1 MEWKWNYGQGVLVLP
16 STVPEADATPEQLR
30 VLLWLASDPTLF
42 AKPAQLARLAGADRE
57 EIGDILDFWQSVGV
71 LSNGKEAQESKK
83 AQRKPTDKPAK
94 PATDTKKTTSATEA
108 KPAAE
113 AKPAVEAKPAAEAK
127 PAFLARADELPN
139 YSTAELSDLL
149 EKSQSLRM
157 LVNEAQ
163 NIWGKVFNPYEAQL
177 LVGLSDYLRL
187 DDEYILLL
195 LAHSK
200 RIGKKSLRE
209 VERYALRLVDD
220 GVTNVAA
227 LEKFVKCAEMW
238 RTIEGKIRTMFDL
251 GNRAFTAKEEKML
264 SNWTSYGYGEDII
277 RRAYEITVNA
287 TNKPSLPYANSI
299 LERWH
304 SEGLDTAA
312 QIDAKLDA
320 EREKK
325 GQAVMT
331 GSFDTD
337 DFFEAAL
344 KRSFYTEP
352 LTAPPADGST
362 EEKHGL

>member
-30 VLLWLASDPTLF
+30 VLLWLASDSTLF

-71 LSNGKEAQESKK
+71 LSNDREAQESKK

-94 PATDTKKTTSATEA
+94 SATDTKKTTSATEA

-113 AKPAVEAKPAAEAK
+113 AKPALEAKPAAEAK

-220 GVTNVAA
+220 GVTDAAA
-227 LEKFVKCAEMW
+227 LEEFVK
-238 RTIEGKIRTMFDL
+238 RTEARRTLQGKIRAMFGL
-251 GNRAFTAKEEKML
+251 GSRSFTAKENAML
-264 SNWTSYGYGEDII
+264 DNWISYGYGEDII
-277 RRAYEITVNA
+277 RRAYEITVGAINE
-287 TNKPSLPYANSI
+287 PSLPYANSI

-344 KRSFYTEP
+344 KRSYST
-352 LTAPPADGST
+352 TDAST
-362 EEKHGL
+362 EKSHTEDKHGL

>member
-16 STVPEADATPEQLR
+16 LTVPEADATPEQLR

-57 EIGDILDFWQSVGV
+57 EIGEILDFWQSVGV
-71 LSNGKEAQESKK
+71 LSNDKEAQESKK

-94 PATDTKKTTSATEA
+94 SATAKPMADTKPAT
-108 KPAAE
+108 
-113 AKPAVEAKPAAEAK
+113 EAKPAAEAK

-220 GVTNVAA
+220 GVTDAAA
-227 LEKFVKCAEMW
+227 LEGFVK
-238 RTIEGKIRTMFDL
+238 RTEARRTLQGKIRAMFGL
-251 GNRAFTAKEEKML
+251 GSRSFTAKENAML
-264 SNWTSYGYGEDII
+264 DNWISYGYGEDII
-277 RRAYEITVNA
+277 RRAYEITVGAINE
-287 TNKPSLPYANSI
+287 PSLPYANSI

-344 KRSFYTEP
+344 KRSYST
-352 LTAPPADGST
+352 TDAST
-362 EEKHGL
+362 EKSHTEDKHGL

>member
-71 LSNGKEAQESKK
+71 LSNDKEAQESKK

-94 PATDTKKTTSATEA
+94 SATA
-108 KPAAE
+108 KPMADT
-113 AKPAVEAKPAAEAK
+113 KPAAEAK

-220 GVTNVAA
+220 GVTDAAA
-227 LEKFVKCAEMW
+227 LEEFVK
-238 RTIEGKIRTMFDL
+238 RTEARRTLQGKIRAMFGL
-251 GNRAFTAKEEKML
+251 GSRSFTAKENAML
-264 SNWTSYGYGEDII
+264 DNWVSYGYGEDII
-277 RRAYEITVNA
+277 RRAYEITVGAINE
-287 TNKPSLPYANSI
+287 PSLPYANSI

-344 KRSFYTEP
+344 KRSYST
-352 LTAPPADGST
+352 TDAST
-362 EEKHGL
+362 EKSHTEDKHGL

>member
-42 AKPAQLARLAGADRE
+42 AKPAQLARLAGADRD
-57 EIGDILDFWQSVGV
+57 EIGEILDFWQSVGV
-71 LSNGKEAQESKK
+71 LSDGKEVQESKK

-94 PATDTKKTTSATEA
+94 SAAAKPMVDTKPAT
-108 KPAAE
+108 
-113 AKPAVEAKPAAEAK
+113 EAKPAAEAK

-187 DDEYILLL
+187 DNEYILLL

-220 GVTNVAA
+220 GVTDAAA
-227 LEKFVKCAEMW
+227 LEEFVK
-238 RTIEGKIRTMFDL
+238 RTEARRTLQGKIRAMF
-251 GNRAFTAKEEKML
+251 GIGSRSFTAKENAML
-264 SNWTSYGYGEDII
+264 GNWISYGYGEDII
-277 RRAYEITVNA
+277 RRAYEITVGAINE
-287 TNKPSLPYANSI
+287 PSLPYANSI

-344 KRSFYTEP
+344 KRSYST
-352 LTAPPADGST
+352 TDAST
-362 EEKHGL
+362 EKSHTEDKHGL

>member
-42 AKPAQLARLAGADRE
+42 AKPAQLARLAGADRD
-57 EIGDILDFWQSVGV
+57 EIGEILDFWQSVGV
-71 LSNGKEAQESKK
+71 LSDGKEAQESKK
-83 AQRKPTDKPAK
+83 AQKKPAK
-94 PATDTKKTTSATEA
+94 SATDTKKTTSATEA

-113 AKPAVEAKPAAEAK
+113 AKS
-127 PAFLARADELPN
+127 AFLARADELPN

-187 DDEYILLL
+187 DNEYILLL

-220 GVTNVAA
+220 GVTDAAA
-227 LEKFVKCAEMW
+227 LEEFVK
-238 RTIEGKIRTMFDL
+238 RTEARRTLQGKIRAMFGL
-251 GNRAFTAKEEKML
+251 GSRSFTAKENAML
-264 SNWTSYGYGEDII
+264 DNWISYGYGEDII
-277 RRAYEITVNA
+277 RRAYEITVGAINE
-287 TNKPSLPYANSI
+287 PSLPYANSI

-344 KRSFYTEP
+344 KRSYST
-352 LTAPPADGST
+352 TDAST
-362 EEKHGL
+362 EKSHTEDKHGL

>member
-16 STVPEADATPEQLR
+16 ATVPEVDATPEQLR

-42 AKPAQLARLAGADRE
+42 AKPAQLARLAGADRD

-71 LSNGKEAQESKK
+71 LSGGTDAQAGKK
-83 AQRKPTDKPAK
+83 AQKKPTDKPAK
-94 PATDTKKTTSATEA
+94 PATAKSTADAKSATET
-108 KPAAE
+108 KPAAI
-113 AKPAVEAKPAAEAK
+113 
-127 PAFLARADELPN
+127 LARADELPN
-139 YSTAELSDLL
+139 YSTAELAALL

-195 LAHSK
+195 LAHCK
-200 RIGKKSLRE
+200 RIGKRSLRE

-220 GVTNVAA
+220 GVTDAAA
-227 LEKFVKCAEMW
+227 LEEFVK
-238 RTIEGKIRTMFDL
+238 RTEARRTLQGKIRTMFGL
-251 GNRAFTAKEEKML
+251 GSRAFTAKENAML
-264 SNWTSYGYGEDII
+264 DNWNAYGYGEDII
-277 RRAYEITVNA
+277 RRAYEITVGAINE
-287 TNKPSLPYANSI
+287 PSLPYANSI

-344 KRSFYTEP
+344 NRSFYTEP

>member
-42 AKPAQLARLAGADRE
+42 AKPAQLARLAGADRD
-57 EIGDILDFWQSVGV
+57 EIGEILDFWQSVGV
-71 LSNGKEAQESKK
+71 LSDGKEAQESKK

-94 PATDTKKTTSATEA
+94 SATAKPMADTKPATEA

-113 AKPAVEAKPAAEAK
+113 SKPAAEAK

-187 DDEYILLL
+187 DNEYILLL

-220 GVTNVAA
+220 GVTDAAA
-227 LEKFVKCAEMW
+227 LEEFVK
-238 RTIEGKIRTMFDL
+238 RTEARLTLQGKIRAMFGL
-251 GNRAFTAKEEKML
+251 GSRSFTTKENAML
-264 SNWTSYGYGEDII
+264 DNWISYGYGEDII
-277 RRAYEITVNA
+277 RRAYEITVGAINE
-287 TNKPSLPYANSI
+287 PSLPYANSI

>member
-57 EIGDILDFWQSVGV
+57 EIGEILDFWQSVGV

-113 AKPAVEAKPAAEAK
+113 AKPA
-127 PAFLARADELPN
+127 FLARADELPN
-139 YSTAELSDLL
+139 YSTTELSDLL

-331 GSFDTD
+331 SSFDTD

>member
-57 EIGDILDFWQSVGV
+57 EIGEILDFWQSVGV
-71 LSNGKEAQESKK
+71 LSNDKEAQESKK

-113 AKPAVEAKPAAEAK
+113 AKPA
-127 PAFLARADELPN
+127 FLARADELPN

-149 EKSQSLRM
+149 EKSQSLRV
-157 LVNEAQ
+157 LIEEAQ
-163 NIWGKVFNPYEAQL
+163 NTWGKIFNPYETTIL
-177 LVGLSDYLRL
+177 IGLSDYLGL
-187 DDEYILLL
+187 DNEYILLL
-195 LAHSK
+195 LAHCK
-200 RIGKKSLRE
+200 RVGKKSLRE
-209 VERYALRLVDD
+209 VEYYALRLVDKGITD
-220 GVTNVAA
+220 ATA
-227 LEKFVKCAEMW
+227 LEEYIKCNEM
-238 RTIEGKIRTMFDL
+238 RRSIEGKIRTMFGL
-251 GNRAFTAKEEKML
+251 GSRAFTTKEETMIN
-264 SNWTSYGYGEDII
+264 NWASYGYGEDII
-277 RRAYEITVNA
+277 RRAYDITVGTA
-287 TNKPSLPYANSI
+287 KEASIPYANSI
-299 LERWH
+299 LKCWH

-344 KRSFYTEP
+344 KRSYST
-352 LTAPPADGST
+352 TDAST
-362 EEKHGL
+362 EKSHTEDKHGL

>member
-16 STVPEADATPEQLR
+16 ATVPEVDATPEQLR

-42 AKPAQLARLAGADRE
+42 AKPAQLARLAGADRD

-71 LSNGKEAQESKK
+71 LSGDGAPQESRKTQK
-83 AQRKPTDKPAK
+83 KPTDKPAK
-94 PATDTKKTTSATEA
+94 PATAKPTADAKSATET
-108 KPAAE
+108 KPAAI
-113 AKPAVEAKPAAEAK
+113 
-127 PAFLARADELPN
+127 LARADELPD
-139 YSTAELSDLL
+139 YSMVELAERL
-149 EKSQSLRM
+149 EMSQFKTLR
-157 LVNEAQ
+157 VEAE
-163 NIWGKVFNPYEAQL
+163 NIWGKMFCNYDMKL
-177 LVGLSDYLRL
+177 LVGLSEHFGL
-187 DDEYILLL
+187 DNEYILLL
-195 LAHSK
+195 LAHCK
-200 RIGKKSLRE
+200 RIGKKSLRD
-209 VERYALRLVDD
+209 VERYAFRLVDD
-220 GVTNVAA
+220 GVTDVAA
-227 LEKFVKCAEMW
+227 LEKFIKCAEMW

-264 SNWTSYGYGEDII
+264 SNWASYGYGEDII

-344 KRSFYTEP
+344 NRSFYTEP

>member
-42 AKPAQLARLAGADRE
+42 AKPAQLARLAGADRD
-57 EIGDILDFWQSVGV
+57 EIGEILDFWQSVGV
-71 LSNGKEAQESKK
+71 LSDGKEVQESKK
-83 AQRKPTDKPAK
+83 AQKKPAK
-94 PATDTKKTTSATEA
+94 SATDTKTTSATKE

-113 AKPAVEAKPAAEAK
+113 TKPAAEAK

-187 DDEYILLL
+187 DNEYILLL

-220 GVTNVAA
+220 GVTDAAA
-227 LEKFVKCAEMW
+227 LEEFVK
-238 RTIEGKIRTMFDL
+238 RTEARRTLQGKIRTMFGL
-251 GNRAFTAKEEKML
+251 GSRSFTAKENAML
-264 SNWTSYGYGEDII
+264 DNWISYGYGEDII
-277 RRAYEITVNA
+277 RRAYEITVGAINE
-287 TNKPSLPYANSI
+287 PSLPYANSI

-344 KRSFYTEP
+344 KRSYSTTDTPTEK
-352 LTAPPADGST
+352 SHT
-362 EEKHGL
+362 EDKHGL

>member
-42 AKPAQLARLAGADRE
+42 AKPAQLARLAGADRD

-94 PATDTKKTTSATEA
+94 PAIDTKKTTSATET
-108 KPAAE
+108 KPAL
-113 AKPAVEAKPAAEAK
+113 EAKPAAEAK

-157 LVNEAQ
+157 LIEEAQ
-163 NIWGKVFNPYEAQL
+163 NTWGKIFNPYETTI
-177 LVGLSDYLRL
+177 LVGLSDYLGL
-187 DDEYILLL
+187 DNEYILLL
-195 LAHSK
+195 LAHCK
-200 RIGKKSLRE
+200 RVGKKSLRE
-209 VERYALRLVDD
+209 VEYYALRLVDKGITD
-220 GVTNVAA
+220 ATA
-227 LEKFVKCAEMW
+227 LEEYIKCNEM
-238 RTIEGKIRTMFDL
+238 RRSIEGKIRTMFGL
-251 GNRAFTAKEEKML
+251 GSRAFTTKEETMIN
-264 SNWTSYGYGEDII
+264 NWASYGYGEDII
-277 RRAYEITVNA
+277 RRAYDITVGTA
-287 TNKPSLPYANSI
+287 KEASIPYANSI
-299 LERWH
+299 LKCWH

-344 KRSFYTEP
+344 KRSYST
-352 LTAPPADGST
+352 TDAST
-362 EEKHGL
+362 EKSHTEDKHGL

>member
-94 PATDTKKTTSATEA
+94 SATAKPMADTKPATEA
-108 KPAAE
+108 KPAL
-113 AKPAVEAKPAAEAK
+113 EAKPAAEAK

-187 DDEYILLL
+187 DNEYILLL

-220 GVTNVAA
+220 GVTDAAA
-227 LEKFVKCAEMW
+227 LEEFVK
-238 RTIEGKIRTMFDL
+238 RTEARRTLQGKIRAMFGL
-251 GNRAFTAKEEKML
+251 GSRSFTAKENAML
-264 SNWTSYGYGEDII
+264 DNWISYGYGEDII
-277 RRAYEITVNA
+277 RRAYEITVGAINE
-287 TNKPSLPYANSI
+287 PSLPYANSI
-299 LERWH
+299 LERWR

-352 LTAPPADGST
+352 LTAPHADGST

>member
-113 AKPAVEAKPAAEAK
+113 AKPA
-127 PAFLARADELPN
+127 FLARADELPN

-149 EKSQSLRM
+149 EKSQSLRV
-157 LVNEAQ
+157 LIEEAQ
-163 NIWGKVFNPYEAQL
+163 NTWGKIFNPYETTI
-177 LVGLSDYLRL
+177 LVGLSDYLGL
-187 DDEYILLL
+187 DNEYILLL
-195 LAHSK
+195 LAHCK
-200 RIGKKSLRE
+200 RVGKKSLRE
-209 VERYALRLVDD
+209 VEYYALRLVDKGITD
-220 GVTNVAA
+220 ATA
-227 LEKFVKCAEMW
+227 LEEYIKCNEM
-238 RTIEGKIRTMFDL
+238 RRSIEGKIRTMFGL
-251 GNRAFTAKEEKML
+251 GSRAFTTKEETMIN
-264 SNWTSYGYGEDII
+264 NWASYGYGEDII
-277 RRAYEITVNA
+277 RRAYDITVGTA
-287 TNKPSLPYANSI
+287 KEASIPYANSI
-299 LERWH
+299 LKCWH

-344 KRSFYTEP
+344 KRSYST
-352 LTAPPADGST
+352 TDAST
-362 EEKHGL
+362 EKSHTEDKHGL

>member
-57 EIGDILDFWQSVGV
+57 EIGEILDFWQSVGV

-113 AKPAVEAKPAAEAK
+113 AKPA
-127 PAFLARADELPN
+127 FLARADELPN

-149 EKSQSLRM
+149 EKSQSLRV
-157 LVNEAQ
+157 LIEEAQ
-163 NIWGKVFNPYEAQL
+163 NTWGKIFNPYETTI
-177 LVGLSDYLRL
+177 LVGLSDYLGL
-187 DDEYILLL
+187 DNEYILLL
-195 LAHSK
+195 LAHCK
-200 RIGKKSLRE
+200 RVGKKSLRE
-209 VERYALRLVDD
+209 VEYYALRLVDKGITD
-220 GVTNVAA
+220 ATA
-227 LEKFVKCAEMW
+227 LEEYIKCNEM
-238 RTIEGKIRTMFDL
+238 RRSIEGKIRTMFGL
-251 GNRAFTAKEEKML
+251 GSRAFTTKEETMIN
-264 SNWTSYGYGEDII
+264 NWASYGYGEDII
-277 RRAYEITVNA
+277 RRAYDITVGTA
-287 TNKPSLPYANSI
+287 KEASIPYANSI
-299 LERWH
+299 LKCWH

-344 KRSFYTEP
+344 KRSYST
-352 LTAPPADGST
+352 TDAST
-362 EEKHGL
+362 EKSHTEDKHGL

>member
-94 PATDTKKTTSATEA
+94 SATDTKKTTSAT
-108 KPAAE
+108 
-113 AKPAVEAKPAAEAK
+113 EAKPAAEAK

-139 YSTAELSDLL
+139 YSTTELSDLL

-157 LVNEAQ
+157 LIEEAQ
-163 NIWGKVFNPYEAQL
+163 NTWGKIFNPYETTI
-177 LVGLSDYLRL
+177 LVGLSDYLGL
-187 DDEYILLL
+187 DNEYILLL
-195 LAHSK
+195 LAHCK
-200 RIGKKSLRE
+200 RVGKKSLRE
-209 VERYALRLVDD
+209 VEYYALRLVDKGITD
-220 GVTNVAA
+220 ATA
-227 LEKFVKCAEMW
+227 LEEYIKCNEM
-238 RTIEGKIRTMFDL
+238 RRSIEGKIRTMFGL
-251 GNRAFTAKEEKML
+251 GSRAFTTKEETMIN
-264 SNWTSYGYGEDII
+264 NWASYGYGEDII
-277 RRAYEITVNA
+277 RRAYEITVGAINE
-287 TNKPSLPYANSI
+287 PSLPYANSI

-344 KRSFYTEP
+344 KRSYST
-352 LTAPPADGST
+352 TDAST
-362 EEKHGL
+362 EKSHTEDKHGL

>member
-16 STVPEADATPEQLR
+16 STVPEVDATPEQLR

-42 AKPAQLARLAGADRE
+42 AKPAQLARLAGADRD

-71 LSNGKEAQESKK
+71 LSDGKEAQENKK
-83 AQRKPTDKPAK
+83 AQKKPTDKPAK
-94 PATDTKKTTSATEA
+94 SATAKPTADTKPTADE
-108 KPAAE
+108 KP
-113 AKPAVEAKPAAEAK
+113 VTV
-127 PAFLARADELPN
+127 LARADELPN
-139 YSTAELSDLL
+139 YSTAELSELL

-227 LEKFVKCAEMW
+227 LEKFVKRAEMW
-238 RTIEGKIRTMFDL
+238 RTIEGKIRTMFGL
-251 GNRAFTAKEEKML
+251 ENRAFTAKEEKML
-264 SNWTSYGYGEDII
+264 SNWASYGYGEDII

-344 KRSFYTEP
+344 KRSYST
-352 LTAPPADGST
+352 TDAST
-362 EEKHGL
+362 EESHTEDKHGL

>member
-1 MEWKWNYGQGVLVLP
+1 
-16 STVPEADATPEQLR
+16 
-30 VLLWLASDPTLF
+30 
-42 AKPAQLARLAGADRE
+42 
-57 EIGDILDFWQSVGV
+57 
-71 LSNGKEAQESKK
+71 
-83 AQRKPTDKPAK
+83 
-94 PATDTKKTTSATEA
+94 
-108 KPAAE
+108 
-113 AKPAVEAKPAAEAK
+113 
-127 PAFLARADELPN
+127 
-139 YSTAELSDLL
+139 
-149 EKSQSLRM
+149 M

-220 GVTNVAA
+220 GVTDAAA
-227 LEKFVKCAEMW
+227 LEEFVK
-238 RTIEGKIRTMFDL
+238 RTEARRTLQGKIRAMFGL
-251 GNRAFTAKEEKML
+251 GSRSFTAKENAML
-264 SNWTSYGYGEDII
+264 DNWISYGYGEDII
-277 RRAYEITVNA
+277 RRAYEITVGAINE
-287 TNKPSLPYANSI
+287 PSLPYANSI

-352 LTAPPADGST
+352 LTAPHADGST

>member
-94 PATDTKKTTSATEA
+94 SATAKPMADTKPAT
-108 KPAAE
+108 
-113 AKPAVEAKPAAEAK
+113 EAKPAAEAK

-352 LTAPPADGST
+352 LTAPHADGST

>member
-71 LSNGKEAQESKK
+71 LSNDKEAQESKK
-83 AQRKPTDKPAK
+83 VQRKSTDKPAK
-94 PATDTKKTTSATEA
+94 SATDTKKTTSAT
-108 KPAAE
+108 
-113 AKPAVEAKPAAEAK
+113 EAKPAAEAK

-139 YSTAELSDLL
+139 YSTTELSDLL

-157 LVNEAQ
+157 LIEEAQ
-163 NIWGKVFNPYEAQL
+163 NTWGKIFNPYETTI
-177 LVGLSDYLRL
+177 LVGLSDYLGL
-187 DDEYILLL
+187 DNEYILLL
-195 LAHSK
+195 LAHCK
-200 RIGKKSLRE
+200 RVGKKSLRE
-209 VERYALRLVDD
+209 VEYYALRLVDKGITD
-220 GVTNVAA
+220 ATA
-227 LEKFVKCAEMW
+227 LEEYIKCNEM
-238 RTIEGKIRTMFDL
+238 RRSIEGKIRTMFGL
-251 GNRAFTAKEEKML
+251 GNRAFTTKEETMIN
-264 SNWTSYGYGEDII
+264 NWASYGYGEDII
-277 RRAYEITVNA
+277 RRAYDITVGTA
-287 TNKPSLPYANSI
+287 KEASIPYANSI
-299 LERWH
+299 LKCWH

-344 KRSFYTEP
+344 KRSYST
-352 LTAPPADGST
+352 TDAST
-362 EEKHGL
+362 EKSHTEDKHGL

>member
-42 AKPAQLARLAGADRE
+42 AKPAQLARLAGADRD
-57 EIGDILDFWQSVGV
+57 EIGEILDFWQSVGV
-71 LSNGKEAQESKK
+71 LSDGKEVQESKK

-94 PATDTKKTTSATEA
+94 SAAAKPMADTKPAT
-108 KPAAE
+108 
-113 AKPAVEAKPAAEAK
+113 EAKPAAEAK

-187 DDEYILLL
+187 DNEYILLL

-220 GVTNVAA
+220 GVTDAAA
-227 LEKFVKCAEMW
+227 LEEFVK
-238 RTIEGKIRTMFDL
+238 RTEARRTLQGKIRAMFGL
-251 GNRAFTAKEEKML
+251 GSRSFTAKENTML
-264 SNWTSYGYGEDII
+264 DNWISYGYGEDII
-277 RRAYEITVNA
+277 RRAYEITVGAINE
-287 TNKPSLPYANSI
+287 PSLPYANSI

-352 LTAPPADGST
+352 LTVPPADGST

>member
-42 AKPAQLARLAGADRE
+42 AKPAQLARLAGADRD
-57 EIGDILDFWQSVGV
+57 EIGEILDFWQSVGV
-71 LSNGKEAQESKK
+71 LSDGKEAQETKK
-83 AQRKPTDKPAK
+83 AQKKPAK
-94 PATDTKKTTSATEA
+94 SATDTKTTSATKE

-113 AKPAVEAKPAAEAK
+113 TKPSAEAK

-187 DDEYILLL
+187 DNEYILLL

-220 GVTNVAA
+220 GVTDAAA
-227 LEKFVKCAEMW
+227 LEEFVK
-238 RTIEGKIRTMFDL
+238 RTEARRTLQGKIRAMFGL
-251 GNRAFTAKEEKML
+251 GSRSFTAKENAML
-264 SNWTSYGYGEDII
+264 DNWISYGYGEDII
-277 RRAYEITVNA
+277 RRAYEITVGAINE
-287 TNKPSLPYANSI
+287 PSLPYANSI

-344 KRSFYTEP
+344 KRSYST
-352 LTAPPADGST
+352 TDAST
-362 EEKHGL
+362 EKSHTEDKHGL

>member
-71 LSNGKEAQESKK
+71 LSNDKEAQESKK
-83 AQRKPTDKPAK
+83 AQRKPTKPAK

-220 GVTNVAA
+220 GVTDAAA
-227 LEKFVKCAEMW
+227 LEEFVK
-238 RTIEGKIRTMFDL
+238 RTEARRTLQGKIRAMFGL
-251 GNRAFTAKEEKML
+251 GSRSFTAKESTML
-264 SNWTSYGYGEDII
+264 DNWISYGYGEDII
-277 RRAYEITVNA
+277 RRAYEITVGAINE
-287 TNKPSLPYANSI
+287 PSLPYANSI

>member
-108 KPAAE
+108 KPA
-113 AKPAVEAKPAAEAK
+113 VEAKPAAEAK

-149 EKSQSLRM
+149 EKSQTLRM
-157 LVNEAQ
+157 LIEEAQ
-163 NIWGKVFNPYEAQL
+163 NTWGKIFNPYETTI
-177 LVGLSDYLRL
+177 LVGLSDYLGL
-187 DDEYILLL
+187 DNEYILLL
-195 LAHSK
+195 LAHCK
-200 RIGKKSLRE
+200 RVGKKSLRE
-209 VERYALRLVDD
+209 VEYYALRLVDKGITD
-220 GVTNVAA
+220 ATA
-227 LEKFVKCAEMW
+227 LEEYIKCNEM
-238 RTIEGKIRTMFDL
+238 RRSIEGKIRTMFGL
-251 GNRAFTAKEEKML
+251 GSRAFTTKEETMIN
-264 SNWTSYGYGEDII
+264 NWASYGYGEDII
-277 RRAYEITVNA
+277 RRAYDITVGTA
-287 TNKPSLPYANSI
+287 KEASIPYANSI
-299 LERWH
+299 LKCWH

>member
-42 AKPAQLARLAGADRE
+42 AKPAQLARLAGADRD
-57 EIGDILDFWQSVGV
+57 EIGEILDFWQSVGV
-71 LSNGKEAQESKK
+71 LSDGKEAQESKK

-94 PATDTKKTTSATEA
+94 SATDTKKTTSAT
-108 KPAAE
+108 
-113 AKPAVEAKPAAEAK
+113 EAK

-187 DDEYILLL
+187 DNEYILLL

-220 GVTNVAA
+220 GVTDAAA
-227 LEKFVKCAEMW
+227 LEEFVK
-238 RTIEGKIRTMFDL
+238 RTEARRTLQGKIRAMFGL
-251 GNRAFTAKEEKML
+251 GSRSFTAKENAML
-264 SNWTSYGYGEDII
+264 DNWISYGYGEDII
-277 RRAYEITVNA
+277 RRAYEITVGAINE
-287 TNKPSLPYANSI
+287 PSLPYANSI

-344 KRSFYTEP
+344 KRSYST
-352 LTAPPADGST
+352 TDAST
-362 EEKHGL
+362 EKSHTEDKHGL

>member
-71 LSNGKEAQESKK
+71 LSNDKEAQESKK

-94 PATDTKKTTSATEA
+94 SATAKPMADTKPAT
-108 KPAAE
+108 
-113 AKPAVEAKPAAEAK
+113 EAKPAAEAK

-209 VERYALRLVDD
+209 VERYALRLVDN
-220 GVTNVAA
+220 GVTDAAA
-227 LEKFVKCAEMW
+227 LEEFVK
-238 RTIEGKIRTMFDL
+238 RTEARRTLQGKIRAMFGL
-251 GNRAFTAKEEKML
+251 GSRSFTAKENAML
-264 SNWTSYGYGEDII
+264 DNWVSYGYGEDII
-277 RRAYEITVNA
+277 RRAYEITVGAINE
-287 TNKPSLPYANSI
+287 PSLPYANSI

-344 KRSFYTEP
+344 KRSYST
-352 LTAPPADGST
+352 TDAST
-362 EEKHGL
+362 EKSHTEDKNGL

>member
-42 AKPAQLARLAGADRE
+42 AKPAQLARLAGADRD
-57 EIGDILDFWQSVGV
+57 EIGEILDFWQSVGV
-71 LSNGKEAQESKK
+71 LSDGKEVQESKK

-94 PATDTKKTTSATEA
+94 SATAKPMADTKPAT
-108 KPAAE
+108 
-113 AKPAVEAKPAAEAK
+113 EAKPAAEAK

-187 DDEYILLL
+187 DNEYILLL

-220 GVTNVAA
+220 GVTDAAA
-227 LEKFVKCAEMW
+227 LEEFVK
-238 RTIEGKIRTMFDL
+238 RTEARRTLQGKIRAMFGL
-251 GNRAFTAKEEKML
+251 GSRSFTAKENTML
-264 SNWTSYGYGEDII
+264 DNWISYGYGEDII
-277 RRAYEITVNA
+277 RRAYEITVGAINE
-287 TNKPSLPYANSI
+287 PSLPYANSI

-344 KRSFYTEP
+344 KRSYST
-352 LTAPPADGST
+352 TDAST
-362 EEKHGL
+362 EKSHTEDKHGL

>member
-57 EIGDILDFWQSVGV
+57 EVGDILDFWQSVGV

-113 AKPAVEAKPAAEAK
+113 AKPALETKPAAEAK

-220 GVTNVAA
+220 GVTDAAA
-227 LEKFVKCAEMW
+227 LEEFVK
-238 RTIEGKIRTMFDL
+238 RTEARRTLQGKIRAMFGL
-251 GNRAFTAKEEKML
+251 GSRSFTAKENAML
-264 SNWTSYGYGEDII
+264 DNWVSYGYGEDII
-277 RRAYEITVNA
+277 RRAYEITVGAINE
-287 TNKPSLPYANSI
+287 PSLPYANSI

>member
-57 EIGDILDFWQSVGV
+57 EIGEILDFWQSVGV

-83 AQRKPTDKPAK
+83 AQRKPTKPAK
-94 PATDTKKTTSATEA
+94 PATDTKKTTSAT
-108 KPAAE
+108 
-113 AKPAVEAKPAAEAK
+113 EAKPAAEAK

-220 GVTNVAA
+220 GVTDAAA
-227 LEKFVKCAEMW
+227 LEEFVK
-238 RTIEGKIRTMFDL
+238 RTEARRTLQGKIRAMFGL
-251 GNRAFTAKEEKML
+251 GSRSFTAKENTML
-264 SNWTSYGYGEDII
+264 DNWISYGYGEDII
-277 RRAYEITVNA
+277 RRAYEITVGAINE
-287 TNKPSLPYANSI
+287 PSLPYANSI

>member
-57 EIGDILDFWQSVGV
+57 EIGEILDFWQSVGV

-83 AQRKPTDKPAK
+83 AQRKPTKPAK

-220 GVTNVAA
+220 GVTDAAA
-227 LEKFVKCAEMW
+227 LEEFVK
-238 RTIEGKIRTMFDL
+238 RTEARRTLQGKIRAMFGL
-251 GNRAFTAKEEKML
+251 GSRSFTAKESTML
-264 SNWTSYGYGEDII
+264 DNWISYGYGEDII
-277 RRAYEITVNA
+277 RRAYEITVGAINE
-287 TNKPSLPYANSI
+287 PSLPYANSI

>member
-42 AKPAQLARLAGADRE
+42 AKPAQLARLAGADRD
-57 EIGDILDFWQSVGV
+57 EIGEILDFWQSVGV
-71 LSNGKEAQESKK
+71 LSDGKEVQESKK

-94 PATDTKKTTSATEA
+94 SATAKPMVDTKPAT
-108 KPAAE
+108 
-113 AKPAVEAKPAAEAK
+113 EAKPAAEAK

-187 DDEYILLL
+187 DNEYILLL

-220 GVTNVAA
+220 GVTDAAA
-227 LEKFVKCAEMW
+227 LEEFVK
-238 RTIEGKIRTMFDL
+238 RTEARRTLQGKIRAMFGL
-251 GNRAFTAKEEKML
+251 GSRSFTAKENAML
-264 SNWTSYGYGEDII
+264 DNWISYGYGEDII
-277 RRAYEITVNA
+277 RRAYEITVGAINE
-287 TNKPSLPYANSI
+287 PSLPYANSI

-344 KRSFYTEP
+344 KRSYSTTDALTEK
-352 LTAPPADGST
+352 SHT
-362 EEKHGL
+362 EDKHGL